1 MPELIL
7 GPLLRYVGAHE
18 ATIWVETDSACEV
31 EVLGH
36 RSRTFHVEGHYY
48 AIVHVAGL
56 EPGES
61 YEYGVAL
68 NGEKKWP
75 EPESEYPPSVIRTI
89 GTDESLRIIFGSCR
103 LSLPH
108 EPPYTLGKEEDER
121 GFGPDALYALVARM
135 RREPWESWPDVLL
148 MLGDQIYAD
157 HLPLKTHEFVRS
169 RLGLGNRPE
178 EEVADFE
185 EYTRLYRD
193 SWSAPPIRWLFS
205 TVSSAMIF
213 DDHELT
219 DDWNISETW
228 LEQRR
233 QQPWW
238 NEQIIGGY
246 MSYWLYQHL
255 GNLSPEVLDSYD
267 LLQKVKEVEDAGP
280 LLRQFAF
287 HADRESSYTRWS
299 FCRDFGKI
307 RLLVVDSRAGR
318 VLEENHRSMLDD
330 REWAWLVDH
339 ITGEFDHLLIG
350 TSVPV
355 LVGPGMHYLDAWNEA
370 ICNGAWGNLA
380 AGYGE
385 QLRQSLDLEHWSA
398 FQASFEKMI
407 ELLRAI
413 GSGKHGRPPNSIT
426 ILSGDVHHGYLTE
439 LKSADD
445 ARVESAIYQA
455 VSSPLRQEIET
466 HKHHL
471 IRAAWS
477 RAGEFF
483 GRLLARSAGV
493 GDPDANWC
501 LTDDKLWFDN
511 HLGTLI
517 LQGNEALLKV
527 EQVAEGDSSEPH
539 LQEILEHRL
548 A

>member
-7 GPLLRYVGAHE
+7 GPLLRYAGEHD

-36 RSRTFHVEGHYY
+36 RSRTFHVEGHHY

-68 NGEKKWP
+68 DGEKKWP

-89 GTDESLRIIFGSCR
+89 GAEEPLRLVFGSCR

-108 EPPYTLGKEEDER
+108 EPPYTLGKEEDEC

-135 RREPWESWPDVLL
+135 LREPWESWPDVLL

-157 HLPLKTHEFVRS
+157 ELPTNTREFIRA
-169 RLGLGNRPE
+169 RRDTTKLPGE
-178 EEVADFE
+178 EAANFE
-185 EYTRLYRD
+185 EYTHLYKD
-193 SWSAPPIRWLFS
+193 SWTAPPIRWLFS
-205 TVSSAMIF
+205 TVPSAMIF

-219 DDWNISETW
+219 DDWNISEAW
-228 LEQRR
+228 IEQRR
-233 QQPWW
+233 LQPWW
-238 NEQIIGGY
+238 NEQIVGGY
-246 MSYWLYQHL
+246 MSYWIYQHL
-255 GNLSPEVLDSYD
+255 GNLAPEDLKGNE
-267 LLQKVKEVEDAGP
+267 LLQKVKEAEDAGP

-287 HADRESSYTRWS
+287 HAERDSSYTRWS
-299 FCRDFGKI
+299 FCRDFGKV

-318 VLEENHRSMLDD
+318 VLEENRRSMLDD
-330 REWAWLVDH
+330 GEWAWLVEH
-339 ITGEFDHLLIG
+339 STGEFDHLLIG
-350 TSVPV
+350 TSLPV
-355 LVGPGMHYLDAWNEA
+355 LMGPGMHYFGAWNEA
-370 ICNGAWGNLA
+370 ICKGAWGTRA
-380 AGYGE
+380 AKYGE

-413 GSGKHGRPPNSIT
+413 GSGERGRPPNSIT
-426 ILSGDVHHGYLTE
+426 VLSGDVHHGYLAE
-439 LKSADD
+439 LELADD
-445 ARVESAIYQA
+445 AGVESAIYQA

-466 HKHHL
+466 HKQRI
-471 IRAAWS
+471 IRVGWS
-477 RAGEFF
+477 RAGGFL

-493 GDPDANWC
+493 GDPAANWC
-501 LTDDKLWFDN
+501 LTHDKLWFDN
-511 HLGTLI
+511 HLGTLV
-517 LQGNEALLKV
+517 LQGNQASLKI
-527 EQVAEGDSSEPH
+527 EQVPQEDSSEPH
-539 LQEILEHRL
+539 LQEIIEHRL
-548 A
+548 V